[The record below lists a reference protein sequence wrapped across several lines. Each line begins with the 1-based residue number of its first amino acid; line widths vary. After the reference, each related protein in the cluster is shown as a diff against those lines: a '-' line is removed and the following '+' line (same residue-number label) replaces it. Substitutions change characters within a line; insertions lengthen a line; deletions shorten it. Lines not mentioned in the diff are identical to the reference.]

1 VGRAL
6 SLVLL
11 ILATLAAARADDC
24 DRVCVEAVTSDYG
37 VSLELVN
44 ETPWPVTASLAAH
57 GTNVVSVQGRS
68 VTRVLGGNTRQ
79 QALELVL
86 RDLKQPYDYHYGYK
100 WTFGR
105 MDAKPD
111 ASVLY
116 RLPYEAGSRYPVLQG
131 FHGRFSHE
139 GRDSYAVDFRMPV
152 GTPVVAAR
160 GGVVVD
166 VEESHTKGGW
176 DERYYDTANYIVILH
191 DDGTTGEYYHLDH
204 DGALV
209 RVGQRVTAGE
219 RIGYSGNTGHT
230 TMPHL
235 HFAVYRAD
243 AWGRTQSVPFRFI
256 TDEGV
261 VDSPRQWHS
270 YGVAAANP
278 S

>member
-1 VGRAL
+1 MKRLLTIAL
-6 SLVLL
+6 
-11 ILATLAAARADDC
+11 LALASNALADNC
-24 DRVCVEAVTSDYG
+24 DRVCVDAVKTDNG
-37 VSLELVN
+37 VSLLLVN

-57 GTNVVSVQGRS
+57 GTNVVSEQGQS
-68 VTRVLGGNTRQ
+68 VTRVLGGDTRQ
-79 QALELVL
+79 RAIELVR
-86 RDLKQPYDYHYGYK
+86 RDPKEPYDYHYGFK

-116 RLPYEAGSRYPVLQG
+116 RLPYEAGSRYTVLQG

-166 VEESHTKGGW
+166 VEQSHDKGGW
-176 DERYYDTANYIVILH
+176 DERFYDTANYIVILH
-191 DDGTTGEYYHLDH
+191 PDGTTGEYYHLKQH
-204 DGALV
+204 GAAV
-209 RVGQRVTAGE
+209 HVGQRVKAGE
-219 RIGYSGNTGHT
+219 MIGWSGNTGHT

-261 VDSPRQWHS
+261 VDSPRQWHA
-270 YGVAAANP
+270 YGVAA
-278 S
+278 SSFE